1 MNRSTLFDVTGKVV
15 LVTGGAKGIG
25 RMISEGYVAN
35 GAKVYISSRD
45 AKACDKA
52 CAELNALGP
61 GSAHAIPADFYK
73 LEDCKRLAEE
83 FKKREDHLDILVNN
97 SGSNWGA
104 SFDEYPDA
112 AWTRVLT
119 LNLHRVFTITQL
131 LTPSL
136 EAKASQGAPSRIIN
150 IGSVDGLRVPTLETF
165 AYSSSKAG
173 LHHLSRVLANHLG
186 KRHITSNV
194 IACGPFESKMMAQT
208 LKEFGEAIKS
218 GIPLGRIGS
227 PEDVAGTC
235 LGTYIGLL
243 RIAMSLKLASRLGAV
258 ASRPFPRTAPASVAF
273 ARRAQS
279 SRSAEGQ
286 QKVQKSS
293 ESEGLPLTSATQLQL
308 LTRDLEHGDPQVYE
322 ILQKEKRRQKHFI
335 NLIPSENF
343 TSQAVLDALGSVM
356 QNKYSEGYPGA
367 RYYGGNEFID
377 QAEILCQKRAL
388 ETFGLDPAEWGVNV
402 QPLSGSPANLHAYS
416 AVLNVHDRLMG
427 LDLPHGGHLSHGY
440 QTPTKKISAISKY
453 FETLPYRLNEETGLI
468 DYEKLEE
475 LAMLYRPKLIV
486 AGTSAYSRLL
496 DYKRFREVADK
507 AGAYLFSD
515 MAHVSGLV
523 AAGVIPSPFPF
534 SDVVTT
540 TTHKS
545 LRGPRGAMIFYRKGV
560 RKVDPKTK
568 KETMYDLEDKINSSV
583 FPGHQGGPHNH
594 TITALAVALKQAQSP
609 EFKAYQEN
617 VLVNA
622 QALAKR
628 LGDSKDKGGLGY
640 TIVSGGTDN
649 HLVLIDLKPQGVDG
663 ARVER
668 ILELVGVAS
677 NKNTVPGDKS
687 ALKPGGLRMGTPAMT
702 TRGFTPEDFS
712 RVADIVNRAVTIT
725 QRLDKEALE
734 AQTEKGRKNPGSVK
748 AFLEFVGEGD
758 GQTEIVQLRSEVEE
772 WVGTFALP
780 WDSTA

>member
-1 MNRSTLFDVTGKVV
+1 M
-15 LVTGGAKGIG
+15 
-25 RMISEGYVAN
+25 
-35 GAKVYISSRD
+35 
-45 AKACDKA
+45 
-52 CAELNALGP
+52 
-61 GSAHAIPADFYK
+61 
-73 LEDCKRLAEE
+73 
-83 FKKREDHLDILVNN
+83 
-97 SGSNWGA
+97 
-104 SFDEYPDA
+104 
-112 AWTRVLT
+112 
-119 LNLHRVFTITQL
+119 
-131 LTPSL
+131 
-136 EAKASQGAPSRIIN
+136 
-150 IGSVDGLRVPTLETF
+150 
-165 AYSSSKAG
+165 
-173 LHHLSRVLANHLG
+173 
-186 KRHITSNV
+186 
-194 IACGPFESKMMAQT
+194 
-208 LKEFGEAIKS
+208 
-218 GIPLGRIGS
+218 
-227 PEDVAGTC
+227 
-235 LGTYIGLL
+235 
-243 RIAMSLKLASRLGAV
+243 
-258 ASRPFPRTAPASVAF
+258 
-273 ARRAQS
+273 
-279 SRSAEGQ
+279 
-286 QKVQKSS
+286 
-293 ESEGLPLTSATQLQL
+293 
-308 LTRDLEHGDPQVYE
+308 
-322 ILQKEKRRQKHFI
+322 
-335 NLIPSENF
+335 
-343 TSQAVLDALGSVM
+343 
-356 QNKYSEGYPGA
+356 
-367 RYYGGNEFID
+367 
-377 QAEILCQKRAL
+377 

-402 QPLSGSPANLHAYS
+402 QSLSGSPANLQAYS
-416 AVLNVHDRLMG
+416 AVLDVHDRLMG

-475 LAMLYRPKLIV
+475 LAMLYRPKLII

-496 DYKRFREVADK
+496 DYKRFREIADK

-515 MAHVSGLV
+515 MAHISGLV

-568 KETMYDLEDKINSSV
+568 KEQLYDLEDKINSSV